1 MMNLENPFEKELQ
14 RCQDEIKEYEACLAK
29 EHERKNL
36 LLTQIADF
44 YTLKLQGSYYRC
56 EDTGRLGQ
64 IDKAFFKAGKFFLHV
79 YYLDVTANMEE
90 LKVQMEEFEE
100 KINVSFDQWL
110 SENQL
115 ERTMGV
121 IIKKEN

>member
-1 MMNLENPFEKELQ
+1 MNGVMDYNWLGIAFLDDDLPEKT
-14 RCQDEIKEYEACLAK
+14 KKKVEAK
-29 EHERKNL
+29 
-36 LLTQIADF
+36 
-44 YTLKLQGSYYRC
+44 
-56 EDTGRLGQ
+56 
-64 IDKAFFKAGKFFLHV
+64 
-79 YYLDVTANMEE
+79 MEE

>member
-1 MMNLENPFEKELQ
+1 MNGVMDYNWLGIAFLDDDLPEKT
-14 RCQDEIKEYEACLAK
+14 KKKVEAK
-29 EHERKNL
+29 
-36 LLTQIADF
+36 
-44 YTLKLQGSYYRC
+44 
-56 EDTGRLGQ
+56 
-64 IDKAFFKAGKFFLHV
+64 
-79 YYLDVTANMEE
+79 MEE

-115 ERTMGV
+115 ERVMGV

>member
-1 MMNLENPFEKELQ
+1 MNGVMDYNWLGIAFLDDDLPEKT
-14 RCQDEIKEYEACLAK
+14 KKKVEAK
-29 EHERKNL
+29 
-36 LLTQIADF
+36 
-44 YTLKLQGSYYRC
+44 
-56 EDTGRLGQ
+56 
-64 IDKAFFKAGKFFLHV
+64 
-79 YYLDVTANMEE
+79 MEE

-115 ERTMGV
+115 ERAVGV

>member
-1 MMNLENPFEKELQ
+1 MNGVMDYNWLGIAFLDDDLPEKT
-14 RCQDEIKEYEACLAK
+14 KKKVEAK
-29 EHERKNL
+29 
-36 LLTQIADF
+36 
-44 YTLKLQGSYYRC
+44 
-56 EDTGRLGQ
+56 
-64 IDKAFFKAGKFFLHV
+64 
-79 YYLDVTANMEE
+79 MEE

-121 IIKKEN
+121 IINKEN

>member
-1 MMNLENPFEKELQ
+1 MNGVMDYNWLGIAFLDDDLPEKT
-14 RCQDEIKEYEACLAK
+14 KKKGEAK
-29 EHERKNL
+29 
-36 LLTQIADF
+36 
-44 YTLKLQGSYYRC
+44 
-56 EDTGRLGQ
+56 
-64 IDKAFFKAGKFFLHV
+64 
-79 YYLDVTANMEE
+79 MEE

>member
-1 MMNLENPFEKELQ
+1 MNGVMDYNWLGIVFLDDDLPEKT
-14 RCQDEIKEYEACLAK
+14 KKKVEAK
-29 EHERKNL
+29 
-36 LLTQIADF
+36 
-44 YTLKLQGSYYRC
+44 
-56 EDTGRLGQ
+56 
-64 IDKAFFKAGKFFLHV
+64 
-79 YYLDVTANMEE
+79 MEE

>member
-1 MMNLENPFEKELQ
+1 MNGVMDYNWLGIAFLDDDLPEKT
-14 RCQDEIKEYEACLAK
+14 KKKVEAK
-29 EHERKNL
+29 
-36 LLTQIADF
+36 
-44 YTLKLQGSYYRC
+44 
-56 EDTGRLGQ
+56 
-64 IDKAFFKAGKFFLHV
+64 
-79 YYLDVTANMEE
+79 MEE

-110 SENQL
+110 SVNQL

>member
-1 MMNLENPFEKELQ
+1 MNGVM
-14 RCQDEIKEYEACLAK
+14 DY
-29 EHERKNL
+29 NL
-36 LLTQIADF
+36 LGIA
-44 YTLKLQGSYYRC
+44 
-56 EDTGRLGQ
+56 
-64 IDKAFFKAGKFFLHV
+64 FLDDDLPEKTKKKV
-79 YYLDVTANMEE
+79 EAKMEE

>member
-1 MMNLENPFEKELQ
+1 MNGVMDYNWLGIAFLDDDLPEKT
-14 RCQDEIKEYEACLAK
+14 KKKVEAK
-29 EHERKNL
+29 
-36 LLTQIADF
+36 
-44 YTLKLQGSYYRC
+44 
-56 EDTGRLGQ
+56 
-64 IDKAFFKAGKFFLHV
+64 
-79 YYLDVTANMEE
+79 MEE
-90 LKVQMEEFEE
+90 LKVQMEEFEK

>member
-1 MMNLENPFEKELQ
+1 MNGVMDYNWLGIAFLDDDLPEKT
-14 RCQDEIKEYEACLAK
+14 KKKVEAK
-29 EHERKNL
+29 
-36 LLTQIADF
+36 
-44 YTLKLQGSYYRC
+44 
-56 EDTGRLGQ
+56 
-64 IDKAFFKAGKFFLHV
+64 
-79 YYLDVTANMEE
+79 MEE

-121 IIKKEN
+121 IVKKEN

>member
-1 MMNLENPFEKELQ
+1 MNGVMDYNWLGIAFLDDDLPEKT
-14 RCQDEIKEYEACLAK
+14 KKKVEAK
-29 EHERKNL
+29 
-36 LLTQIADF
+36 
-44 YTLKLQGSYYRC
+44 
-56 EDTGRLGQ
+56 
-64 IDKAFFKAGKFFLHV
+64 
-79 YYLDVTANMEE
+79 MEE

-100 KINVSFDQWL
+100 KINVSFGQWL

>member
-1 MMNLENPFEKELQ
+1 MNGVMDCNWLGIAFLDDDLPEKT
-14 RCQDEIKEYEACLAK
+14 KKKVEAK
-29 EHERKNL
+29 
-36 LLTQIADF
+36 
-44 YTLKLQGSYYRC
+44 
-56 EDTGRLGQ
+56 
-64 IDKAFFKAGKFFLHV
+64 
-79 YYLDVTANMEE
+79 MEE

>member
-1 MMNLENPFEKELQ
+1 
-14 RCQDEIKEYEACLAK
+14 
-29 EHERKNL
+29 
-36 LLTQIADF
+36 
-44 YTLKLQGSYYRC
+44 
-56 EDTGRLGQ
+56 
-64 IDKAFFKAGKFFLHV
+64 
-79 YYLDVTANMEE
+79 MEE

>member
-1 MMNLENPFEKELQ
+1 MNGVMDYNWLGIAFLDDDLPEKT
-14 RCQDEIKEYEACLAK
+14 KKKVEAK
-29 EHERKNL
+29 
-36 LLTQIADF
+36 
-44 YTLKLQGSYYRC
+44 
-56 EDTGRLGQ
+56 
-64 IDKAFFKAGKFFLHV
+64 
-79 YYLDVTANMEE
+79 MEE

-115 ERTMGV
+115 ERAMGV

>member
-1 MMNLENPFEKELQ
+1 MNGVMDYNWLGIAFLDDDLPEKT
-14 RCQDEIKEYEACLAK
+14 KKKVEAK
-29 EHERKNL
+29 
-36 LLTQIADF
+36 
-44 YTLKLQGSYYRC
+44 
-56 EDTGRLGQ
+56 
-64 IDKAFFKAGKFFLHV
+64 
-79 YYLDVTANMEE
+79 MEE
-90 LKVQMEEFEE
+90 LKVQMEEFEQ

>member
-1 MMNLENPFEKELQ
+1 MDYNWLGIAFLDDDLPEKT
-14 RCQDEIKEYEACLAK
+14 KKKVEAK
-29 EHERKNL
+29 
-36 LLTQIADF
+36 
-44 YTLKLQGSYYRC
+44 
-56 EDTGRLGQ
+56 
-64 IDKAFFKAGKFFLHV
+64 
-79 YYLDVTANMEE
+79 MEE

>member
-1 MMNLENPFEKELQ
+1 MNGVMDYNWLGIAFLDDDLPEKT
-14 RCQDEIKEYEACLAK
+14 KKKVEAK
-29 EHERKNL
+29 
-36 LLTQIADF
+36 
-44 YTLKLQGSYYRC
+44 
-56 EDTGRLGQ
+56 
-64 IDKAFFKAGKFFLHV
+64 
-79 YYLDVTANMEE
+79 MEE

-121 IIKKEN
+121 IIKKENYGLA

>member
-1 MMNLENPFEKELQ
+1 MNGVMDYNWLGIAFLDDDLPEKT
-14 RCQDEIKEYEACLAK
+14 KKKVEAK
-29 EHERKNL
+29 
-36 LLTQIADF
+36 
-44 YTLKLQGSYYRC
+44 
-56 EDTGRLGQ
+56 
-64 IDKAFFKAGKFFLHV
+64 
-79 YYLDVTANMEE
+79 MEE
-90 LKVQMEEFEE
+90 LKVQMEELEE

>member
-1 MMNLENPFEKELQ
+1 MNGVMDYNWLGIAFLDDDLPEKT
-14 RCQDEIKEYEACLAK
+14 KKKVEAK
-29 EHERKNL
+29 
-36 LLTQIADF
+36 
-44 YTLKLQGSYYRC
+44 
-56 EDTGRLGQ
+56 
-64 IDKAFFKAGKFFLHV
+64 
-79 YYLDVTANMEE
+79 MEE

-115 ERTMGV
+115 ERAMGI

>member
-1 MMNLENPFEKELQ
+1 MNGVMDYNWLGIAFLDDDLPEKT
-14 RCQDEIKEYEACLAK
+14 KKKVEAK
-29 EHERKNL
+29 
-36 LLTQIADF
+36 
-44 YTLKLQGSYYRC
+44 
-56 EDTGRLGQ
+56 
-64 IDKAFFKAGKFFLHV
+64 
-79 YYLDVTANMEE
+79 MEE

-121 IIKKEN
+121 IIKKKN

>member
-1 MMNLENPFEKELQ
+1 MNGVMDYNWLGIAFLDDDLPEKT
-14 RCQDEIKEYEACLAK
+14 KKKVEAK
-29 EHERKNL
+29 
-36 LLTQIADF
+36 
-44 YTLKLQGSYYRC
+44 
-56 EDTGRLGQ
+56 
-64 IDKAFFKAGKFFLHV
+64 
-79 YYLDVTANMEE
+79 MEE

-121 IIKKEN
+121 IIIKEN

>member
-1 MMNLENPFEKELQ
+1 MNGAMDYNWLGIAFLDDDLPEKT
-14 RCQDEIKEYEACLAK
+14 KKKVEAK
-29 EHERKNL
+29 
-36 LLTQIADF
+36 
-44 YTLKLQGSYYRC
+44 
-56 EDTGRLGQ
+56 
-64 IDKAFFKAGKFFLHV
+64 
-79 YYLDVTANMEE
+79 MEE

-115 ERTMGV
+115 ERAMGV

>member
-1 MMNLENPFEKELQ
+1 MNGVMDYNWLGIAFLDDDLPEKT
-14 RCQDEIKEYEACLAK
+14 KKKVEAK
-29 EHERKNL
+29 
-36 LLTQIADF
+36 
-44 YTLKLQGSYYRC
+44 
-56 EDTGRLGQ
+56 
-64 IDKAFFKAGKFFLHV
+64 
-79 YYLDVTANMEE
+79 MEE

-100 KINVSFDQWL
+100 KINVSFWL

>member
-1 MMNLENPFEKELQ
+1 MNGVMDYNWLGIAFLDDDLPEKT
-14 RCQDEIKEYEACLAK
+14 KKKVEAK
-29 EHERKNL
+29 
-36 LLTQIADF
+36 
-44 YTLKLQGSYYRC
+44 
-56 EDTGRLGQ
+56 
-64 IDKAFFKAGKFFLHV
+64 
-79 YYLDVTANMEE
+79 
-90 LKVQMEEFEE
+90 MEEFEE

>member
-1 MMNLENPFEKELQ
+1 MKEKNKMNGVMDYNWLGIAFLDDDLPEKT
-14 RCQDEIKEYEACLAK
+14 KKKVEAK
-29 EHERKNL
+29 
-36 LLTQIADF
+36 
-44 YTLKLQGSYYRC
+44 
-56 EDTGRLGQ
+56 
-64 IDKAFFKAGKFFLHV
+64 
-79 YYLDVTANMEE
+79 MEE